1 MTKRNWILP
10 GILALL
16 ILAST
21 LVVGFSSRASSGTEK
36 NDATCCTQKKMKEC
50 SGKPTDAG
58 EMSLDNLSTQ
68 FLSIPVL
75 GY

>member
-1 MTKRNWILP
+1 MKKKNWILP
-10 GILALL
+10 GILAFLVFG
-16 ILAST
+16 SS
-21 LVVGFSSRASSGTEK
+21 LVVGFSSRASSKTEK
-36 NDATCCTQKKMKEC
+36 NNATCCSEKKMKEC
-50 SGKPTDAG
+50 SGKPFEPG

>member
-1 MTKRNWILP
+1 MKRKNWILP

-21 LVVGFSSRASSGTEK
+21 LVVGFSSRASSGIEK
-36 NDATCCTQKKMKEC
+36 NNATCCSEKKMKEC
-50 SGKPTDAG
+50 SGKPTEPG